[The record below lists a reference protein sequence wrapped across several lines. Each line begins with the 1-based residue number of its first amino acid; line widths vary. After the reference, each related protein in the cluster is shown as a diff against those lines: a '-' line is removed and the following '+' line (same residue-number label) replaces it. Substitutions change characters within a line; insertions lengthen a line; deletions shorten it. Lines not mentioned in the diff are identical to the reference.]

1 MAETD
6 SERTNINADEA
17 RQKLIAFSSNII
29 NNAKE
34 LYFEFG
40 EHRYRGDLLDAR
52 LGEYILFR
60 ARHADDGLVRIPVDY
75 DLGFL
80 RAIPTKGKPITFRV
94 KLLQKKIPHLLLSF
108 PMEPEAEVVRKQNR
122 RFMRATTP
130 VVLKRR
136 DNVLVTSD
144 RSGIGTIL
152 DISEKGVMLQTPLAL
167 EKGDRVTIFINV
179 SSGGEKKNLEMLCI
193 VRRVQLKGKLFT
205 CGLEFYKP
213 TEQSLRAVAE
223 LLALS

>member
-6 SERTNINADEA
+6 SKKPDVNADEA
-17 RQKLIAFSSNII
+17 RQKTIAFSTSII

-40 EHRYRGDLLDAR
+40 EHKYRGDLLDSR

-60 ARHADDGLVRIPVDY
+60 VRQADDGLVRIPVNY
-75 DLGFL
+75 DLSYL
-80 RAIPTKGKPITFRV
+80 RAIPQKGKPVTVNV

-108 PMEPEAEVVRKQNR
+108 PMEPEPEVVRKQKR

-130 VVLKRR
+130 LVLKRR
-136 DNVLVTSD
+136 DNNLLTAD

-152 DISEKGVMLQTPLAL
+152 DISEKGVMIETSLEL
-167 EKGDRVTIFINV
+167 EKEDRVNIFLNV
-179 SSGGEKKNLEMLCI
+179 SAVGEKKNLEMLCI
-193 VRRVQLKGKLFT
+193 VRRVDQKGKLFT
-205 CGLEFYKP
+205 CGLEFFNP
-213 TEQSLRAVAE
+213 SEESLHAVADF
-223 LLALS
+223 LAAH